1 MKRTIIALVLI
12 TITVASALAGSI
24 TYLAMINPQD
34 NKSPSTSP
42 LATSTPISDSSSQE
56 TNSASP
62 TPTATQTTTS
72 SPTSSSTPIAT
83 PAPPKPRPSTP
94 APSPTYAPDS
104 AYPEG
109 LYNWLPY
116 GTLAVLSPTNQT
128 YNITTLTLN
137 VSGGLVIA
145 TTPSLSYSLD
155 GGSRVPLTVELTK
168 ISMAQTSIS
177 ASTSLTNL
185 ANGSHVLIVYG
196 DLGFESRKA
205 KIIVNFEILA

>member
-1 MKRTIIALVLI
+1 MLI
-12 TITVASALAGSI
+12 TITIASALAGSI
-24 TYLAMINPQD
+24 AYLAVINSQD
-34 NKSPSTSP
+34 NKSPSASP
-42 LATSTPISDSSSQE
+42 LATSTPIFDSSSQE

-62 TPTATQTTTS
+62 TPTATQTTTP
-72 SPTSSSTPIAT
+72 SPTSSSTPTATPT
-83 PAPPKPRPSTP
+83 PAPT
-94 APSPTYAPDS
+94 TAPDS

-109 LYNWLPY
+109 LNNWLPY
-116 GTLAVLSPTNQT
+116 GTLAVLSLTNQT

-137 VSGGLVIA
+137 VSGGLVI
-145 TTPSLSYSLD
+145 TTNPSLSYSLD

-185 ANGSHVLIVYG
+185 ANGSHVLVVYG

-205 KIIVNFEILA
+205 KITVNFEILA

>member
-12 TITVASALAGSI
+12 TITIASALAGSI
-24 TYLAMINPQD
+24 AYLAVINPQD

-42 LATSTPISDSSSQE
+42 LATSTPIFDSSSQE

-62 TPTATQTTTS
+62 PPTATQTTTP
-72 SPTSSSTPIAT
+72 SPTSSSTPTTTPT
-83 PAPPKPRPSTP
+83 PAHT
-94 APSPTYAPDS
+94 TAPDS

-109 LYNWLPY
+109 LNNWLPY
-116 GTLAVLSPTNQT
+116 GMLSVLSPTNQT

-137 VSGGLVIA
+137 VSGGLVI
-145 TTPSLSYSLD
+145 TTNPSLSYSLD
-155 GGSRVPLTVELTK
+155 GGSRVPLTVDMTK

-185 ANGSHVLIVYG
+185 ANGSHVLVVYG

-205 KIIVNFEILA
+205 KITVNFEVLA